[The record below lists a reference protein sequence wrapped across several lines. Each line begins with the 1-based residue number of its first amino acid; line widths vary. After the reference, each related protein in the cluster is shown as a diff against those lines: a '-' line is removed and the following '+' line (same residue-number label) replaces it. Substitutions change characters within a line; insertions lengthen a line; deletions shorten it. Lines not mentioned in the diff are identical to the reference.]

1 MNRINDNDT
10 HKIFEDAI
18 CQMHDVR
25 PSTIA
30 AHHEAV
36 ERVIQMMH
44 DRLDGPLTL
53 QEMSRIAYISP
64 YHFNRIFRQI
74 TGIPPNQ
81 FLYAV
86 RLEMAKRLL
95 LTTDTSVTD
104 VCFDVGYNSLGT
116 FIRRFTGLVG
126 LSPSRFRSLA
136 RHATDSLSLP
146 TSSRLDPPAA
156 STPGGISGR
165 VTAPVWFA
173 GKIFLG
179 LFTTPIPQGAPIS
192 GTVVEQPGP
201 YHVPPVPDG
210 VYYIF
215 AAGLAQSEDLRE
227 YFLYETTLRG
237 GGQPILIRD
246 GTVEGSTNLALR
258 PPEAFDP
265 PILMALPLLLGQ
277 MELSAGQRV
286 EADAPLTS
294 HAPAVLV

>member
-1 MNRINDNDT
+1 MNPISVTNAPKVFR
-10 HKIFEDAI
+10 AAL

-25 PSTIA
+25 PATTA

-36 ERVIQMMH
+36 ERVIRVMH
-44 DRLDGPLTL
+44 DRLNEPLTL

-81 FLYAV
+81 FFYAL
-86 RLEMAKRLL
+86 RLETAKRLL
-95 LTTDTSVTD
+95 LTTNTNVTD

-136 RHATDSLSLP
+136 RHAADSLPIP
-146 TSSRLDPPAA
+146 TSSSLNPPAA
-156 STPGGISGR
+156 SSAVGISGK
-165 VTAPVWFA
+165 VTAPEWFA
-173 GKIFLG
+173 GTIFVG

-192 GTVVEQPGP
+192 GTVMEQAGP
-201 YHVPPVPDG
+201 YHVPSVPDG
-210 VYYIF
+210 VYYIL
-215 AAGLAQSEDLRE
+215 AAGLARSKDFRE

-237 GGQPILIRD
+237 GGQPILIRN
-246 GTVEGSTNLALR
+246 GIVEGSTDVSLR

-265 PILMALPLLLGQ
+265 PILMTLPLLLAR
-277 MELSAGQRV
+277 SARGM
-286 EADAPLTS
+286 
-294 HAPAVLV
+294 

>member
-1 MNRINDNDT
+1 MNPISVNDAPQ
-10 HKIFEDAI
+10 IFRTAL

-36 ERVIQMMH
+36 ERVIRMMH
-44 DRLDGPLTL
+44 DRLDEPLTL
-53 QEMSRIAYISP
+53 QEMSKIAFISP
-64 YHFNRIFRQI
+64 YHFNRIFRHV

-81 FLYAV
+81 FLYAL
-86 RLEMAKRLL
+86 RLETAKRLL
-95 LTTDTSVTD
+95 LTTNTSVTD

-146 TSSRLDPPAA
+146 TVTQSDQARAT
-156 STPGGISGR
+156 STATLSGR
-165 VTAPVWFA
+165 ISAPPSFA
-173 GKIFLG
+173 GTIFVG
-179 LFTTPIPQGAPIS
+179 VFTTPIPQGAPIS

-201 YHVPPVPDG
+201 YHIPSVADG
-210 VYYIF
+210 VYSIL
-215 AAGLAQSEDLRE
+215 AAGLERSKDFRA

-237 GGQPILIRD
+237 GGQPILIRN
-246 GTVEGSTNLALR
+246 GIVTGSTDISLR

-265 PILMALPLLLGQ
+265 PILMTLPLLLAQGASWEKQ
-277 MELSAGQRV
+277 NPGKFGN
-286 EADAPLTS
+286 
-294 HAPAVLV
+294 